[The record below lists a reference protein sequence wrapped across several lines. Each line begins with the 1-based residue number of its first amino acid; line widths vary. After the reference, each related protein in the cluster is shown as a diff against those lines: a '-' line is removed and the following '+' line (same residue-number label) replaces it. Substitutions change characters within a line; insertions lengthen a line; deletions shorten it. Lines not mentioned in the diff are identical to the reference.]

1 MRSSILAALG
11 AALLL
16 SASACAPTRD
26 DKARLSKIVVV
37 PNDDAED
44 LARAYR
50 LIKDGKYVIA
60 EMRLRELQEG
70 AGAEITRALA
80 DIAFAEIMYQRGI
93 HDRARV
99 LCAKNLMSPYD
110 EIAADAHMILG
121 KIDLLDWSLA
131 SARKHFDD
139 ARRISRDVQLVK
151 REEKAR
157 EFVRFTE
164 ALIMFDTGAY
174 NEAKEVLTSFTDPDM
189 MAIVKRIYGPTED

>member
-1 MRSSILAALG
+1 MRTSLPWMLGTLLLLG
-11 AALLL
+11 A
-16 SASACAPTRD
+16 CAQTQD

-37 PNDDAED
+37 PEDDAED

-70 AGAEITRALA
+70 AGAEVTRALA

-93 HDRARV
+93 HDRARA
-99 LCAKNLMSPYD
+99 LCARQVMSPYD

-121 KIDLLDWSLA
+121 KVDLTEWSLA

-157 EFVRFTE
+157 EFVRFAE

-174 NEAKEVLTSFTDPDM
+174 NEAKEVLTSFTDPEM
-189 MAIVKRIYGPTED
+189 QAIVKRIYGGSED

>member
-1 MRSSILAALG
+1 MRSAIHATLG
-11 AALLL
+11 AMLLVI
-16 SASACAPTRD
+16 ASGCAQTKD

-37 PNDDAED
+37 PNDDVED
-44 LARAYR
+44 LARIYR

-70 AGAEITRALA
+70 AAAEITRALA

-110 EIAADAHMILG
+110 EIAADAHIILG
-121 KIDLLDWSLA
+121 KIDLLDWNLV

-139 ARRISRDVQLVK
+139 ARRISRDVGLVK
-151 REEKAR
+151 REARAR
-157 EFVRFTE
+157 EFVRFAE

-174 NEAKEVLTSFTDPDM
+174 NEAKEVLTSFTDPEM
-189 MAIVKRIYGPTED
+189 QAIVRRIYGPAED